1 MSDQLPPWHVTV
13 FHLGPQVYR
22 IELAGRSPVEFA
34 TSAEVL
40 RHLEALFRQV
50 EAAEAPERV
59 DTPRESVDLR
69 PFDLEEARQAGLV
82 RSTTDEL
89 LAWADV
95 RYAGQGENWLAG
107 FRAGLCRLALH
118 DRGEGFMEGYRAGRS
133 LLHALGRR
141 E

>member
-1 MSDQLPPWHVTV
+1 MSEKVPPWHVTV
-13 FHLGPQVYR
+13 FRLGPQVYR
-22 IELAGRSPVEFA
+22 VELDGRSPVEFA
-34 TSAEVL
+34 TSTEVL
-40 RHLEALFRQV
+40 QHLEALFRQV

-59 DTPRESVDLR
+59 DTPREAVDLR
-69 PFDLEEARQAGLV
+69 PFDLEEARQAGLL
-82 RSTTDEL
+82 RTSNEEL

-95 RYAGQGENWLAG
+95 RHAGLGENWLAG

-141 E
+141 A